1 MYKHLKNMLLPIYIY
16 GTSVLREKAQPVDL
30 ETEEGKEER
39 LKGIK
44 ELLNDMYQTM
54 KHADGVGIAAP
65 QVGKS
70 LRMLIV
76 DGTGL
81 AEDMPELK
89 DFKRYMINPVVT
101 MESAETAE
109 YSEGCL
115 SVPDI
120 HADVTRPKTI
130 EVEYFNEKFE
140 KIKETFT
147 GFACRMVEH
156 EMDHLNGHMFID
168 RVSPIRRKLMAA
180 KLAKLQGG
188 KVRTS
193 YKTVTASRSK

>member
-1 MYKHLKNMLLPIYIY
+1 MLLPIYIY
-16 GTSVLREKAQPVDL
+16 GTGVLREKALPVDL

-39 LKGIK
+39 LQQIK
-44 ELLNDMYQTM
+44 ELFRNMYETM

-65 QVGKS
+65 QVGVSK
-70 LRMLIV
+70 RMLIV
-76 DGTGL
+76 DGSDL

-89 DFKRYMINPVVT
+89 GFKRYMINPVVT

-130 EVEYFNEKFE
+130 EVEYYNENFE
-140 KIKETFT
+140 KVKETFT
-147 GFACRMVEH
+147 GFGCRMVEH
-156 EMDHLNGHMFID
+156 EMDHLEGHTFVD
-168 RVSPIRRKLMAA
+168 RVSPIRRKLMSA
-180 KLAKLQGG
+180 KLTKLQAG

-193 YKTVTASRSK
+193 YKTVTTAGRK

>member
-1 MYKHLKNMLLPIYIY
+1 MLLPIYIY
-16 GTSVLREKAQPVDL
+16 GTGVLREKAQPVDL

-39 LKGIK
+39 LQQIK
-44 ELLNDMYQTM
+44 ELFRNMYETM

-65 QVGKS
+65 QVGVSK
-70 LRMLIV
+70 RMLIV
-76 DGTGL
+76 DGSDL

-89 DFKRYMINPVVT
+89 GFKRYMINPVVT

-130 EVEYFNEKFE
+130 EVEYYNENFE
-140 KIKETFT
+140 KVKETFT
-147 GFACRMVEH
+147 GFGCRMVEH
-156 EMDHLNGHMFID
+156 EMDHLEGHTFVD
-168 RVSPIRRKLMAA
+168 RVSPIRRKLMSA
-180 KLAKLQGG
+180 KLTKLQAG

-193 YKTVTASRSK
+193 YKTVTTAGRK

>member
-1 MYKHLKNMLLPIYIY
+1 MLLPIYIY
-16 GTSVLREKAQPVDL
+16 GTGVLREKAQPVDL

-39 LKGIK
+39 LQQIK
-44 ELLNDMYQTM
+44 ELFRNMYETM

-65 QVGKS
+65 QVGVSK
-70 LRMLIV
+70 RMLIV
-76 DGTGL
+76 DGSDL

-89 DFKRYMINPVVT
+89 GFKRYMINPVVT

-130 EVEYFNEKFE
+130 EVEYYNENFE
-140 KIKETFT
+140 KVKETFT
-147 GFACRMVEH
+147 GFGCRMVEH
-156 EMDHLNGHMFID
+156 EMDHLDGHMFVD

-180 KLAKLQGG
+180 KLPKLQAG

-193 YKTVTASRSK
+193 YKTVTTSKNR

>member
-1 MYKHLKNMLLPIYIY
+1 MLLPIYIY
-16 GTSVLREKAQPVDL
+16 GTGVLREKAQPVDL

-39 LKGIK
+39 LQQIK
-44 ELLNDMYQTM
+44 ELFRNMYETM

-65 QVGKS
+65 QVGVSK
-70 LRMLIV
+70 RMLIV
-76 DGTGL
+76 DGSDL

-89 DFKRYMINPVVT
+89 GFKRYMINPVVT

-130 EVEYFNEKFE
+130 EVEYYNENFE
-140 KIKETFT
+140 KVKETFT
-147 GFACRMVEH
+147 GFGCRMVEH
-156 EMDHLNGHMFID
+156 EMDHLDGLVYLRLVKEPPEGYNLGED
-168 RVSPIRRKLMAA
+168 VEEDEA
-180 KLAKLQGG
+180 
-188 KVRTS
+188 
-193 YKTVTASRSK
+193 

>member
-1 MYKHLKNMLLPIYIY
+1 MLLPIYIY
-16 GTSVLREKAQPVDL
+16 GTGVLREKAQPVDL

-39 LKGIK
+39 LQQIK
-44 ELLNDMYQTM
+44 ELFRNMYETM

-65 QVGKS
+65 QVGVSK
-70 LRMLIV
+70 RMLIV
-76 DGTGL
+76 DGSDL

-89 DFKRYMINPVVT
+89 GFKRYMINPVVT
-101 MESAETAE
+101 MESTETAE

-130 EVEYFNEKFE
+130 EVEYYNENFE
-140 KIKETFT
+140 KVKETFT
-147 GFACRMVEH
+147 GFGCRMVEH
-156 EMDHLNGHMFID
+156 EMDHLEGHTFVD
-168 RVSPIRRKLMAA
+168 RVSPIRRKLMSA
-180 KLAKLQGG
+180 KLTKLQAG

-193 YKTVTASRSK
+193 YKTVTTAGRK

>member
-1 MYKHLKNMLLPIYIY
+1 MLLPIYIY
-16 GTSVLREKAQPVDL
+16 GTGVLREKAQPVDL

-39 LKGIK
+39 LKQIK
-44 ELLNDMYQTM
+44 ELFRNMYETM

-65 QVGKS
+65 QVGVSK
-70 LRMLIV
+70 RMLIV
-76 DGTGL
+76 DGSDL

-89 DFKRYMINPVVT
+89 GFKRYMINPVVT

-120 HADVTRPKTI
+120 HADVTRPKII
-130 EVEYFNEKFE
+130 EVEYYNENFE
-140 KIKETFT
+140 KVKETFT
-147 GFACRMVEH
+147 GFGCRMVEH
-156 EMDHLNGHMFID
+156 EMDHLEGHMFVD

-180 KLAKLQGG
+180 KLTKLQAG

-193 YKTVTASRSK
+193 YKTVTTSKNR

>member
-16 GTSVLREKAQPVDL
+16 GTGVLREKAQPVDL

-39 LKGIK
+39 LNGIK

-101 MESAETAE
+101 MESTETAE